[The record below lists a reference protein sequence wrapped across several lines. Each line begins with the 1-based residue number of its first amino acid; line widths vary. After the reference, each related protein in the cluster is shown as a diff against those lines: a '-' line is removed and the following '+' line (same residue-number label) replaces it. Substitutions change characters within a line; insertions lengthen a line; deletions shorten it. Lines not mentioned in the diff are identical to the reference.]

1 MSNQKRYSK
10 ELSTTHKLVQR
21 EKINFAR
28 SDFFRNLS
36 VCVFSEEKS
45 ASKKYGGIT
54 IAKLKV
60 RYVSSFYY
68 KGKSLKE
75 KFHAIW
81 IISMLRN
88 SLCNTFLSYFDWI

>member
-1 MSNQKRYSK
+1 MSNHKRYSR
-10 ELSTTHKLVQR
+10 ESNRRHKLVQR
-21 EKINFAR
+21 EKLILQDRIFFAT
-28 SDFFRNLS
+28 S
-36 VCVFSEEKS
+36 VYVLSEEKS

-75 KFHAIW
+75 KF
-81 IISMLRN
+81 M
-88 SLCNTFLSYFDWI
+88 